1 MKLEKEE
8 IAILVKATPEKGRV
22 GEEEHTVGVIGVNK
36 NKEIL
41 RLYPLGFRYGV
52 GSGNFRK
59 NDLLEV
65 AISKPEYDL
74 RWESRKVLSYTN
86 LEKSLKEREVKERI
100 LPLST
105 SIERL
110 NKEGS
115 SLGIIKPEILNL
127 EVKVN
132 NIELYERQQ
141 YFNLIGDFL
150 EKGERSRMPV
160 EVRYIFKCKGE
171 KACRGHKIILLDW
184 EFNEGIRR
192 IIRENKELVTLEKE
206 IPEYAFSIMK
216 EKEVYFVMGTHFIFG
231 TWMIIGLYFPER
243 GSKNQS
249 KLSGFITCENQNT
262 S

>member
-8 IAILVKATPEKGRV
+8 IAVLVKATPEKGKI
-22 GEEEHTVGVIGVNK
+22 GEEEHAVGIIGVNK
-36 NKEIL
+36 NKQLL
-41 RLYPLGFRYGV
+41 RLYPLGFRYGESS
-52 GSGNFRK
+52 GSFRK

-110 NKEGS
+110 NKESS
-115 SLGIIKPEILNL
+115 SLGIVKPEILNL
-127 EVKVN
+127 EIKVN

-150 EKGERSRMPV
+150 EKGEKFRMPV

-171 KACRGHKIILLDW
+171 KACRGHKIVLLDW

-192 IIRENKELVTLEKE
+192 TIRENQEQASFEKE
-206 IPEYAFSIMK
+206 IKEYASSIMN
-216 EKEVYFVMGTHFIFG
+216 EKEVYFIMGTHFTFG

-243 GSKNQS
+243 GFRNQS
-249 KLSGFITCENQNT
+249 KLSGFFTSENQNT